1 MASVFSIENINL
13 NGDILTANNG
23 SLYINN
29 NLIKNTSGVQLS
41 DRFFIKGYAPI
52 SFYSKWPQQ
61 GNYLNE
67 TYLNDFFMATGVL
80 VTCSQPTTG
89 TQTFFGGLYERPASS
104 AINTSVFA
112 NFELAPEQII
122 QHAQINYK
130 VEKNSIIGLNI
141 YNAPEDMRSLSVHL
155 LGYFPAAAHFD
166 RMPKQINFYAK
177 NIPIFSE
184 NIHEEYNQWD
194 SVFSG
199 FGVYCSN
206 TGIDQLT
213 FAEQVTGYISGFVS
227 PEPVYAQS
235 LSILKTPCNPCENQ
249 IDISDWSGYI
259 LNNNKINFPATLIFS
274 GFSGQPDFSSI
285 SGFQYTGFQISSNGI
300 FSNGIYSGY
309 SDSAF
314 GSGEILQNIGW
325 RSGAFPEKVSGFLSG
340 YLNQYGGFLR
350 LSKITTGVSGSG
362 VFYDNNYDPY
372 RGIDSGIFKLDLSGF
387 IIGSSGYFIDG
398 KKYFFPADRPI
409 SYNIVGFISGYM
421 DPIGRFT
428 GFQNL
433 NAISGSSGYYINTLS
448 DYVQVFFPTGNNFN
462 NFIGMYGIYTGSGYS
477 SYHTGFTF
485 PLGSGFSGIGGST
498 LDTYGIMTGI
508 IGAANIFIPFSG
520 FSGRPNI
527 DIGLGFEYTGM
538 HFDINEDFFSGLVFD
553 GSGYT
558 GQWIGGVGKRNV
570 SGKQD
575 ITGFSRTN
583 ALYNFQII
591 SGLPSNTSGISGYFI
606 DNNTYMFPSGT
617 FDPKYYKFPK
627 FDNNPSFTKYGYSYS
642 GFYPSTSGFSGIGF
656 TGVVKEYI
664 VGFISGF
671 KNVFGEFYQFD
682 QTTGSSG
689 FITGNQKS
697 FFPTGSMFSGFTGFS
712 GFNNN
717 LGFLYTGFGP
727 YPYIGNNFIGD
738 TFINSGSGIIT
749 GYIGWRNVNF
759 VTKEYGTGI
768 MTGIIGYRN
777 TPYSGSFTG
786 NFYHKDK
793 NGNKVI
799 GPKFGLKTGQL
810 YNESFNI
817 GFNVPW
823 NNRIGIDIYNPLSGI
838 SDINIV
844 LFGYYE

>member
-13 NGDILTANNG
+13 NGDMLTASNG

-29 NLIKNTSGVQLS
+29 NLIKNSSGIQLS

-52 SFYSKWPQQ
+52 SFYSQWPQEGQ
-61 GNYLNE
+61 YLNE
-67 TYLNDFFMATGVL
+67 TYLNDFFMATGLL
-80 VTCSQPTTG
+80 VTCSHPTTG
-89 TQTFFGGLYERPASS
+89 TENFFGGFYQRPASS
-104 AINTSVFA
+104 SINTTVFA

-122 QHAQINYK
+122 QHTQINYK

-213 FAEQVTGYISGFVS
+213 FIEQVTGYISGFVS
-227 PEPVYAQS
+227 PEPIYAQS

-249 IDISDWSGYI
+249 IDISNWSGYI
-259 LNNNKINFPATLIFS
+259 LNNNKINFPATAIFS
-274 GFSGQPDFSSI
+274 GFSGQPGFSSI

-300 FSNGIYSGY
+300 FSVGIYSGY
-309 SDSAF
+309 NNINF

-340 YLNQYGGFLR
+340 YLNQYGGFVR
-350 LSKITTGVSGSG
+350 LSRITTGVSGSG
-362 VFYDNNYDPY
+362 VFYHDDYDPY
-372 RGIDSGIFKLDLSGF
+372 RGIDTGIFRLDLSGF
-387 IIGSSGYFIDG
+387 VVGSSGYFING
-398 KKYFFPADRPI
+398 EKYFFPADRPI
-409 SYNIVGFISGYM
+409 YYPIIGFVSGFM
-421 DPIGRFT
+421 NGSNQFSIG
-428 GFQNL
+428 N
-433 NAISGSSGYYINTLS
+433 SSGYFINTLS
-448 DYVQVFFPTGNNFN
+448 DYIKIFFPTMGYTGFDK
-462 NFIGMYGIYTGSGYS
+462 MYGIYTGSGYS
-477 SYHTGFTF
+477 SYYTGFSF
-485 PLGSGFSGIGGST
+485 PLGSGFSGLNGAT
-498 LDTYGIMTGI
+498 NNTDGIMTGI
-508 IGAANIFIPFSG
+508 IGGANIFIPFSG
-520 FSGRPNI
+520 FSGRPGI

-538 HFDINEDFFSGLVFD
+538 HFDINEDFFSGLIFD
-553 GSGYT
+553 GAGYT

-570 SGKQD
+570 SGRQD
-575 ITGFSRTN
+575 ITGFSRAN
-583 ALYNFQII
+583 ALYNFQIM
-591 SGLPSNTSGISGYFI
+591 SGLAENTSGISGYFI

-671 KNVFGEFYQFD
+671 KNVFGEFYQFN
-682 QTTGSSG
+682 QITGSSG

-749 GYIGWRNVNF
+749 GYVGWRNVNF

-817 GFNVPW
+817 GFSAPW